1 MRWIEMKRD
10 EIGIEF
16 KKAQGYKVM
25 LVRLPVP
32 MRILSTT
39 VLNGAYTVTDTIIM
53 VQVPLDYSGTDP
65 ESEVKAVL
73 NELGLSDGTV
83 CFMTA
88 ADMEKVITVDEQ
100 EYHGCRSLVI
110 ATAGVKNAVYA
121 GELIPDHIMA
131 QLGGKG
137 QHTINIMVVLDRPL
151 HDIGLAN
158 AIITTTEA
166 KTVALMDCGVRGTG
180 TTSDAVAIVCPVG
193 EGEKYAGTATDA
205 GICLARAVRNAV
217 KGSTLKWYARKHQPH
232 FLERLDD
239 AGVTLDAMWEAALI
253 MVPDH
258 RWDEGRMM
266 KMFKE
271 KMRSLTDDM
280 NVNALVQA
288 AIYLDD
294 MGRSNGL
301 RGLDKERYLED
312 PDPLMADEQIG
323 KDLAEHIC
331 GVRGVVEY
339 LRYERNRPGI
349 IASIGSF
356 LDDVVSALSGSVM
369 SLVCSELQGE
379 RTSRS

>member
-1 MRWIEMKRD
+1 MKRD

-16 KKAQGYKVM
+16 KRAQGYKVM
-25 LVRLPVP
+25 VVRLPGP
-32 MRILSTT
+32 MRVLSTT
-39 VLNGAYTVTDTIIM
+39 VLNGAYTISDTIIM
-53 VQVPLDYSGTDP
+53 VQVPLDYSGNDP

-73 NELGLSDGTV
+73 VELGLSDGTV

-100 EYHGCRSLVI
+100 EYHGCESLVI

-137 QHTINIMVVLDRPL
+137 NHTINIMVILGRPL

-166 KTVALMDCGVRGTG
+166 KTAALMDCGVRGTG
-180 TTSDAVAIVCPVG
+180 TTSDAVAIVCPIG

-217 KGSTLKWYARKHQPH
+217 KGSTLKWYARKYQPH
-232 FLERLDD
+232 FLQRLDD
-239 AGVTLDAMWEAALI
+239 VGVTLDSMWQAALT
-253 MVPDH
+253 MSVPDP
-258 RWDEGRMM
+258 RWSEEVLMQRFKG
-266 KMFKE
+266 KML
-271 KMRSLTDDM
+271 SLTKDV

-288 AIYLDD
+288 AIHMDD

-301 RGLDKERYLED
+301 CDLEAERYLED
-312 PDPLMADEQIG
+312 PAALLADEMMG
-323 KDLAEHIC
+323 MGLAEYIN
-331 GVRGVVEY
+331 GTKGVVEY
-339 LRYERNRPGI
+339 LRYDRIRPGI
-349 IASIGSF
+349 TSSVGPF

-369 SLVCSELQGE
+369 SLVCTELQGE
-379 RTSRS
+379 WTSQ

>member
-1 MRWIEMKRD
+1 MKRD

-16 KKAQGYKVM
+16 KRAQGYKVM
-25 LVRLPVP
+25 VVRLPGP
-32 MRILSTT
+32 MRVLSTT
-39 VLNGAYTVTDTIIM
+39 VLNGAYTISDTIIM
-53 VQVPLDYSGTDP
+53 VQVPLDYSGNDP

-73 NELGLSDGTV
+73 VELGLSDGTV

-100 EYHGCRSLVI
+100 EYHGCESLVI

-137 QHTINIMVVLDRPL
+137 NHTINIMVILGRPL

-166 KTVALMDCGVRGTG
+166 KTAALMDCGVRGTG
-180 TTSDAVAIVCPVG
+180 TTSDAVAIVCPIG

-217 KGSTLKWYARKHQPH
+217 KGSTLKWYARKYQPH
-232 FLERLDD
+232 FLQRLDD
-239 AGVTLDAMWEAALI
+239 VGVTLDSMWQAALT
-253 MVPDH
+253 MSVPDT
-258 RWDEGRMM
+258 RWSEEVLMQRFKG
-266 KMFKE
+266 KML
-271 KMRSLTDDM
+271 SLTKDV

-288 AIYLDD
+288 AIHMDD

-301 RGLDKERYLED
+301 CDLEAERYLED
-312 PDPLMADEQIG
+312 PAALLADEMMG
-323 KDLAEHIC
+323 MGLAEYIN
-331 GVRGVVEY
+331 GTKGVVEY
-339 LRYERNRPGI
+339 LRYDRIRPGI
-349 IASIGSF
+349 TSSVGPF

-369 SLVCSELQGE
+369 SLVCTELQGE
-379 RTSRS
+379 WTSQ